1 MSSLLHLLRLVM
13 NGIGLLLAVIVLNFF
28 MIHLAPGDP
37 VQVIAGEM
45 GGASAEVVA
54 ALRDKYGLNESLA
67 HQLITYLSKVATG
80 DFGYSYYYNE
90 PVLNLIF
97 SRFPA
102 TVYLAVTSLILAV
115 VIGTLLGTVSARRPN
130 GFLSQSVT
138 VISLVG
144 YSAPI
149 FWTGL
154 MLLLLFGSIWPI
166 MPVSGMAN
174 VVDQKTGLAYV
185 IDVAHH
191 LILPSVTLAIVFM
204 AQYSRLAR
212 VSMIDVLSSDYI
224 RTARAKGLP
233 ERTVIGKH
241 ALRNTLIPIVTIV
254 GLQFGNLFA
263 GAILVETVFS
273 WPGLGRLVFE
283 SILRRDYPTLLGVLF
298 FSALLVMVANIIT
311 DFVYRMID
319 PRIQARVG

>member
-1 MSSLLHLLRLVM
+1 L
-13 NGIGLLLAVIVLNFF
+13 
-28 MIHLAPGDP
+28 
-37 VQVIAGEM
+37 
-45 GGASAEVVA
+45 
-54 ALRDKYGLNESLA
+54 
-67 HQLITYLSKVATG
+67 
-80 DFGYSYYYNE
+80 
-90 PVLNLIF
+90 
-97 SRFPA
+97 
-102 TVYLAVTSLILAV
+102 
-115 VIGTLLGTVSARRPN
+115 
-130 GFLSQSVT
+130 VT
-138 VISLVG
+138 VVSLVG

-174 VVDQKTGLAYV
+174 VVDQKAGFAYV

-212 VSMIDVLSSDYI
+212 VNMIDVLSSDYI

-283 SILRRDYPTLLGVLF
+283 SILRRDYPTLLAVLF

-311 DFVYRMID
+311 DIVYRMID